1 MIAYC
6 CVDTHIVSFCA
17 SVCEVEIVSDTEGGF
32 VVERAV
38 DIANA
43 AVQHIRTVSK
53 TSDEEG

>member
-1 MIAYC
+1 MYSPSLPLSLLPRLLLC
-6 CVDTHIVSFCA
+6 WCVC
-17 SVCEVEIVSDTEGGF
+17 VSDTEGGF